1 MEARIYDN
9 GIYRDMTDKEIA
21 ELCNAEQSY
30 KIESKNNLTALA
42 EGLST
47 ATSLAQV
54 RSSAKAV
61 LEAESEAKNE

>member
-1 MEARIYDN
+1 MRILDN
-9 GIYRDMTDKEIA
+9 EIYRDMTEEEIA
-21 ELCNAEQSY
+21 ELYDADQTHQT
-30 KIESKNNLTALA
+30 ESKDNLTALA

>member
-1 MEARIYDN
+1 MRIYDN
-9 GIYRDMTDKEIA
+9 GIYRDMTA
-21 ELCNAEQSY
+21 EEETAVMSFAEQETTEN
-30 KIESKNNLTALA
+30 KDGLTSLA

-61 LEAESEAKNE
+61 LGDVPDES